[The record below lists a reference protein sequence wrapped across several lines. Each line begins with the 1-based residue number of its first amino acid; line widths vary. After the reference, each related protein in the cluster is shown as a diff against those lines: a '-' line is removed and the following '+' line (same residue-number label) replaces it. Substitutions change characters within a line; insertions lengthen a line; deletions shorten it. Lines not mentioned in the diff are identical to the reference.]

1 MKVFCLSITPRSFS
15 IMFYCRKL
23 LIHSISDQAKG
34 FEFRRSCRAVGYCSL
49 DAVWCCAE
57 CIHHKPISDC
67 FGMDEYIYS
76 PVHEYLIEISLFYDL
91 SISSNLFVRWQLL
104 PSQLQPSIRLAFPS
118 LNTLLLPIIQ
128 IFRHESLK
136 RTIQV
141 SNSPAITKN

>member
-1 MKVFCLSITPRSFS
+1 
-15 IMFYCRKL
+15 
-23 LIHSISDQAKG
+23 
-34 FEFRRSCRAVGYCSL
+34 
-49 DAVWCCAE
+49 
-57 CIHHKPISDC
+57 
-67 FGMDEYIYS
+67 MDEYIYS